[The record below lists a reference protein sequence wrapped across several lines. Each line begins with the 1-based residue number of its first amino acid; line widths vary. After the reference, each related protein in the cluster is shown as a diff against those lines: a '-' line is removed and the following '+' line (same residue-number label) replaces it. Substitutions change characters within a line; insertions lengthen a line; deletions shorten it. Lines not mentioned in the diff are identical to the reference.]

1 MFRNRR
7 VAILTAVLLTIAC
20 LLPFRGEAAAYK
32 VLVVMS
38 YHEFMPWEMEIREGI
53 EAELTENTTIRYV
66 YMNTK
71 NDFAGGAA
79 KAKEALDVYREFQPD
94 GIIAAD
100 DDAVSLFVVPYIKDR
115 VKTPVMFCGIN
126 AEPEAYGFPASNVSG
141 ILERA
146 HFRESIAFLHQ
157 LRPSVKRIVFLTN
170 DNPTGKAYVEQIR
183 REAGTYPSIIADIKE
198 VKTLDEALAVTRD
211 LKKRSDALFV
221 IAMEG
226 LPDASGRHLP
236 EKDVFRKLSKSYG
249 KPVIGMNE
257 FNIRSGLLCAVVKS
271 GQEQGANAAKMLLQ
285 AMQGTPV
292 SRIPITS
299 NKHGKRFLNVTVMKS
314 LGIVPRPVFLVGT
327 QQVDTESE

>member
-1 MFRNRR
+1 MSRIP
-7 VAILTAVLLTIAC
+7 VAIITSLVLAIAC
-20 LLPFRGEAAAYK
+20 LLPTRGEAAQYK

-38 YHEFMPWEMEIREGI
+38 YHESMPWEREIREGI
-53 EAELTENTTIRYV
+53 EAELAQNATIRYV

-79 KAKEALDVYREFQPD
+79 KAQEALDVYREFQPD

-157 LRPSVKRIVFLTN
+157 LRSSVKRIVFLTN

-183 REAGTYPSIIADIKE
+183 REAETYPSTIADIRQ

-226 LPDASGRHLP
+226 LPDASGKHLP
-236 EKDVFRKLSKSYG
+236 EKDAFRKLSKSYG

-257 FNIRSGLLCAVVKS
+257 FNIRSGLLCGVVKS
-271 GQEQGANAAKMLLQ
+271 GQEQGASAAKMLLQ
-285 AMQGTPV
+285 AMRGTPV

-327 QQVDTESE
+327 QLVDTESE